1 MPAESALSTLSRY
14 EALFELSSEINAA
27 TEIVRAGELLVRRLK
42 YVADVYSWRYFSLER
57 EEADSITDR
66 MAMVVDGHRG
76 EVNVERI
83 PMEQLCNVELS
94 LWTRKRHFF
103 LEGKELADAKG
114 VLPRQFQ
121 KDDIVQIF
129 VCPRFGAGRLQSM
142 LLYSKRRQPFN
153 DLDIKFLT
161 LASQM
166 FHDKVYLLW
175 EQKKLRDL
183 EMVYLQQ
190 EIALR
195 QTDKLATLGK
205 LSAGMAHE
213 LNNPVAAAQRSAEQ
227 LREAI
232 DELNEAQRSLG
243 AAELTSNQTAALAQ
257 LVASIDES
265 ASRAADLDPISRSD
279 LESDIEQWL
288 EERQVNE
295 PWKLAPT
302 LASVGWDPQK
312 LEKVLTA
319 FHTDQLA
326 LILASVKSEYTTSA
340 LVGEIREATGRIS
353 EIVKAL
359 RSYSYLDQAPVQR
372 IDVHE
377 GLNST
382 LVILRSKLK
391 EGITVRREYDPAL
404 PQIEAFGTELNQVW
418 TNIIDNA
425 VSAMK
430 GVGELVLKTYREDP
444 WVVVEIKDTGPG
456 IPNDLQS
463 KIFDPFVTTKSPGEG
478 TGLGLNISHNIIA
491 QKHHGK
497 IDVRSRPGET
507 CFVVKLP
514 LDLSAMDSSRRS
526 DRGSSIE
533 K

>member
-1 MPAESALSTLSRY
+1 MPAEDALSTLSRY
-14 EALFELSSEINAA
+14 EALFELLSEINAA
-27 TEIVRAGELLVRRLK
+27 TEIPRAGELLVRRLK

-57 EEADSITDR
+57 EETDSRPDR
-66 MAMVVDGHRG
+66 MAMVIDGHRG
-76 EVNVERI
+76 EANVERI
-83 PMEQLCNVELS
+83 PVEQLCNVELS

-103 LEGKELADAKG
+103 LEGKELADAKS

-213 LNNPVAAAQRSAEQ
+213 LNNPAAAAQRSAAQ
-227 LREAI
+227 LQTAI
-232 DELNEAQRSLG
+232 DELNQAQRNLG
-243 AAELTSNQTAALAQ
+243 ATELTSMQTTALSQ
-257 LVASIDES
+257 LVASIGDL
-265 ASRAADLDPISRSD
+265 ARRAADLDPLSQSD
-279 LESDIEQWL
+279 LEGDIEHWL
-288 EERQVNE
+288 EARGVEE
-295 PWKLAPT
+295 AWELAPT
-302 LASVGWDPQK
+302 LASMGLDPQK
-312 LEKVLTA
+312 LSEAVTPFSA
-319 FHTDQLA
+319 DQLTV
-326 LILASVKSEYTTSA
+326 ILASLKSAYTTST

-359 RSYSYLDQAPVQR
+359 RSYSYLDQAPIQR
-372 IDVHE
+372 IDIHE

-391 EGITVRREYDPAL
+391 DGITVRREYDPAL

-425 VSAMK
+425 VSAMN

-456 IPNDLQS
+456 IPKDIQS
-463 KIFDPFVTTKSPGEG
+463 KIFDPFFTTKAPGEG

-491 QKHHGK
+491 QKHHGT
-497 IDVRSRPGET
+497 IDVSSKPGET

-514 LDLSAMDSSRRS
+514 LDLSAMAPQDATTERAQ
-526 DRGSSIE
+526 
-533 K
+533 